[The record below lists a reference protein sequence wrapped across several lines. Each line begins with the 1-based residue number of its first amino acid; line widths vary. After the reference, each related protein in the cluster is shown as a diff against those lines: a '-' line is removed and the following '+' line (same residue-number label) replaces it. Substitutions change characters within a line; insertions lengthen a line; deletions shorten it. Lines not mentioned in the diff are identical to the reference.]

1 MAAAVHRARQP
12 SINLARTTVPPCG
25 QNTLRHGT
33 IADILGA
40 MKCIGDSMP
49 RAATLLALALFPAMA
64 LAASPTVIPG
74 RTAPERLEE
83 LSEVIVSGEKPIN
96 NVRDLIPWIRRLLGQ
111 YTLQGYVDVGGK
123 GNPEDRHTMRGI
135 GTCIGFGV
143 APGVQCE
150 INTRWAQS
158 TGSGSAPVPES
169 VAALAPAMIL
179 YGVEPDELGIRYLQV
194 DNRGLAEGATGDV
207 IGNTATF
214 RARCVDMAEACERVT
229 RITAVS
235 ESKVVDVQ
243 VDTEVG
249 GQLALRYRFQMQRV
263 AEVQAPPAGAGR

>member
-1 MAAAVHRARQP
+1 MKRPRD
-12 SINLARTTVPPCG
+12 STV
-25 QNTLRHGT
+25 
-33 IADILGA
+33 
-40 MKCIGDSMP
+40 
-49 RAATLLALALFPAMA
+49 RAAMMLALLPATA
-64 LAASPTVIPG
+64 LAASPAAPTVRNP
-74 RTAPERLEE
+74 PERVEE
-83 LSEVIVSGEKPIN
+83 LSEVIVSGEKPVSS
-96 NVRDLIPWIRRLLGQ
+96 VRDLIPWIRRLLGQ

-123 GNPEDRHTMRGI
+123 GNPEDRRTMRGI

-150 INTRWAQS
+150 INVRWPQS
-158 TGSGSAPVPES
+158 AGVEGPPVPES

-214 RARCVDMAEACERVT
+214 RARCVDVAEACERVT

-235 ESKVVDVQ
+235 ESKVIDVQ

-249 GQLALRYRFQMQRV
+249 SQLVHRYRFQMQRV
-263 AEVQAPPAGAGR
+263 AEVQAPRTGAGR